1 MNKLLV
7 KVFIERGGK
16 FIKEEVKA
24 FKLESEHCSSI
35 ITSKGEY
42 PCEGIVLTA
51 GAWSKGLA
59 KKLGCG
65 VSLEAERGY
74 HVMVKQTNNPL
85 STPLVSTDYH
95 TAITP
100 LEAEIRLSTMSEFS
114 SISASEIHQKAY
126 NIMRQVSNVV
136 RNIDV
141 QPNSRWVGARPAT
154 PDSLP
159 VIGRSNN
166 YKNVIFAFGHGH
178 LGLTLA
184 PITGR
189 LVSELYRG
197 VKTSVDI
204 AAFSPY
210 RNFTGDHL

>member
-1 MNKLLV
+1 
-7 KVFIERGGK
+7 
-16 FIKEEVKA
+16 
-24 FKLESEHCSSI
+24 
-35 ITSKGEY
+35 
-42 PCEGIVLTA
+42 
-51 GAWSKGLA
+51 
-59 KKLGCG
+59 
-65 VSLEAERGY
+65 
-74 HVMVKQTNNPL
+74 MVKQTNNPL